1 MKKSNN
7 TISNWLKKYR
17 NPEIEEQVE
26 KEIEMG
32 EKSPLIDLS
41 NKKTYQDKL
50 KQQKVMG
57 EEVKSEYPL
66 LGKDDVCRLMELS
79 YDMGKKGERYSLWEL
94 YLFYIKQ
101 NKDE

>member
-41 NKKTYQDKL
+41 NKETQQDELNQNYEVNKNNL
-50 KQQKVMG
+50 FIDQRVREL
-57 EEVKSEYPL
+57 EEALRECQEVF
-66 LGKDDVCRLMELS
+66 DQMEENSMCNFIEKIL
-79 YDMGKKGERYSLWEL
+79 
-94 YLFYIKQ
+94 